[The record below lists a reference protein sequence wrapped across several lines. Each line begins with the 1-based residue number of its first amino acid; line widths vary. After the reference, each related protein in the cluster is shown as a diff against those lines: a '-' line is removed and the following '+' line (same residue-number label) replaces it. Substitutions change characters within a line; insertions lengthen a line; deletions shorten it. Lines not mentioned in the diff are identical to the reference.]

1 MAALIAYFSR
11 ADQNYFG
18 GRLKNISVGNT
29 EQAARILEKIT
40 GADMFKIE
48 PVQPYSKDYNICIS
62 QAQEDQLR
70 NARPELTHYP
80 ESIDQYDV
88 IYLGYPNYWGTMPM
102 QVFTFLEHFD
112 FNGKTI
118 CPFCTHEGSGI
129 GRSEADIN
137 IIWNLPEKMVSPE
150 YHVRLFHGCHSLHF
164 RAFHGAHHECLS
176 SASASRSRTDHTFQ
190 RIFQLLDQ

>member
-11 ADQNYFG
+11 TDQNYFG

-48 PVQPYSKDYNICIS
+48 PVQPYSKDYNIYIS

-112 FNGKTI
+112 FSGKTI
-118 CPFCTHEGSGI
+118 CPFCTHEGSGM

-150 YHVRLFHGCHSLHF
+150 YHVQLFHGCHSLHF

>member
-62 QAQEDQLR
+62 QAQEDQRR

-112 FNGKTI
+112 FSGKTI
-118 CPFCTHEGSGI
+118 CPFCTHEGSGM

-150 YHVRLFHGCHSLHF
+150 YHVQLFHGCHSLHF
-164 RAFHGAHHECLS
+164 RVFHGAHHECLS

>member
-48 PVQPYSKDYNICIS
+48 PVQPYSKDYNICTS

-118 CPFCTHEGSGI
+118 CPFCTHEGSGM

-150 YHVRLFHGCHSLHF
+150 YHFQLFHGCHSLHF

>member
-48 PVQPYSKDYNICIS
+48 PVQPYSKDYNIYIS

-118 CPFCTHEGSGI
+118 CPFCTHEGSGM

-150 YHVRLFHGCHSLHF
+150 YHVQLFHGCHSLHF

>member
-80 ESIDQYDV
+80 ESIDQYNV

-118 CPFCTHEGSGI
+118 CPFCTHEGSGM
-129 GRSEADIN
+129 GRSEADIKKLCPGADVRKGLA
-137 IIWNLPEKMVSPE
+137 IQGSLAAQPENELKKWAGKE
-150 YHVRLFHGCHSLHF
+150 N
-164 RAFHGAHHECLS
+164 
-176 SASASRSRTDHTFQ
+176 
-190 RIFQLLDQ
+190 

>member
-11 ADQNYFG
+11 TAQNYFG

-62 QAQEDQLR
+62 QAQEDQRR

-112 FNGKTI
+112 FSGKTI
-118 CPFCTHEGSGI
+118 CPFCTHEGSGM

-150 YHVRLFHGCHSLHF
+150 YHVQLFHGCHSLHF

>member
-150 YHVRLFHGCHSLHF
+150 YHVQLFHGCHSLHF

>member
-48 PVQPYSKDYNICIS
+48 PVQPYSKDYDIYIS

-150 YHVRLFHGCHSLHF
+150 YHVQLFHGCHSLHF

>member
-48 PVQPYSKDYNICIS
+48 PVQPYSKDYNIYLS

-118 CPFCTHEGSGI
+118 CPFCTHEGSGM

-150 YHVRLFHGCHSLHF
+150 YHVQLFHGCHSLHF

>member
-62 QAQEDQLR
+62 QAQEDQRR

-88 IYLGYPNYWGTMPM
+88 IYLGYPNYWGIYFP
-102 QVFTFLEHFD
+102 
-112 FNGKTI
+112 
-118 CPFCTHEGSGI
+118 
-129 GRSEADIN
+129 
-137 IIWNLPEKMVSPE
+137 
-150 YHVRLFHGCHSLHF
+150 
-164 RAFHGAHHECLS
+164 GAL
-176 SASASRSRTDHTFQ
+176 
-190 RIFQLLDQ
+190 

>member
-18 GRLKNISVGNT
+18 GRLKNISMGNT

-118 CPFCTHEGSGI
+118 CPFCTHEGSGM

-150 YHVRLFHGCHSLHF
+150 YHVQLFHGCHSLHF

>member
-11 ADQNYFG
+11 TDQNYFG

-150 YHVRLFHGCHSLHF
+150 YHVQLFHGCHSLHF

>member
-112 FNGKTI
+112 FSGKTI

-150 YHVRLFHGCHSLHF
+150 YHVQLFHGCHSLHF

>member
-118 CPFCTHEGSGI
+118 CPFCTHEGSGM

-150 YHVRLFHGCHSLHF
+150 YHVQLFHGCHSLHF

>member
-62 QAQEDQLR
+62 QAQEDQRR

-112 FNGKTI
+112 FSGKTI

-137 IIWNLPEKMVSPE
+137 IIWNLPEKMVPPE

-164 RAFHGAHHECLS
+164 RAFHGARHECLS

>member
-1 MAALIAYFSR
+1 MAALIAYFSK

-29 EQAARILEKIT
+29 EQASRILEKIT

-62 QAQEDQLR
+62 QAQEDQRR

-112 FNGKTI
+112 FSGKTI
-118 CPFCTHEGSGI
+118 CPFCTHEGSGM

-150 YHVRLFHGCHSLHF
+150 YHVQLFHGCHSLHF